1 MLPHWQTGIE
11 ESGQYTS
18 ELVSCRAERS
28 EVSRTALQV
37 FPFSTGF
44 RSLFPISHSL
54 VFHLISSQF
63 PSSTLSHIHLD
74 SCNLPFSP
82 STIWWLTET
91 RLFRSEKCLQVKS
104 SCWQPLPANP
114 IYLDGAWALH
124 LGRPR
129 VWQTHTFGIWC
140 SVLHNSITSH
150 SKLLLLWAAMFRLQ
164 RRLLLHIP
172 CSVSWKPKVASFWD
186 GRVSS
191 GLWGGQC
198 QRTLLGR
205 VGRIGQQ
212 KHLGKKKTN

>member
-1 MLPHWQTGIE
+1 MLPHLQMGIE

-18 ELVSCRAERS
+18 ELVSYRAERS
-28 EVSRTALQV
+28 EVSRIALQM
-37 FPFSTGF
+37 FPFSTDF
-44 RSLFPISHSL
+44 HSLFPISHSL

-74 SCNLPFSP
+74 PCNLPFSP

-129 VWQTHTFGIWC
+129 VGQTHTFGIWC
-140 SVLHNSITSH
+140 SVLHNSIQTAVVS
-150 SKLLLLWAAMFRLQ
+150 SPVQAPEAIASPYPLLCVLEAQSGFILRWKCVFWIV
-164 RRLLLHIP
+164 RRP
-172 CSVSWKPKVASFWD
+172 MSEDTSWK
-186 GRVSS
+186 
-191 GLWGGQC
+191 GGEN
-198 QRTLLGR
+198 RAAEALR
-205 VGRIGQQ
+205 
-212 KHLGKKKTN
+212 